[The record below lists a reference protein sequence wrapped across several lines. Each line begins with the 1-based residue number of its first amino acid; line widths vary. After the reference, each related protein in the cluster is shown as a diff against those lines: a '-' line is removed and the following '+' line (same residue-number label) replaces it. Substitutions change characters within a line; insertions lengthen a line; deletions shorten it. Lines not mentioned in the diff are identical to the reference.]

1 MKLIQRILQIL
12 YPPKCVLCRELLSK
26 EETDLCHACRKNAPR
41 FEGHREDLR
50 FVQDYT
56 AVWFYEN
63 EVRGSILRYK
73 FRNARSYASAY
84 SRMVAMRVSQDL
96 PERIDLVT
104 WVPLGPK
111 GLAKRGY
118 DQVELLAYPAA
129 EELEIPI
136 QRLLKKVREDKV
148 QSRLKTR
155 EERRANV
162 LGTYA
167 LLNRDWIEGRNILL
181 LDDIIT
187 TGATLSECAR
197 LLQEAGAKNVYC
209 AAVAAVRNPKQ

>member
-1 MKLIQRILQIL
+1 MKLLQRILEIL
-12 YPPKCVLCRELLSK
+12 YPPKCVLCRDLLSK
-26 EETDLCHACRKNAPR
+26 EETDLCHSCRKNAPC
-41 FEGHREDLR
+41 FEGHRRDLH

-63 EVRGSILRYK
+63 DARGSILRYK
-73 FRNARSYASAY
+73 FSNARSYAAAY
-84 SRMVAMRVSQDL
+84 SRMIAMRVSQDL
-96 PERIDLVT
+96 PEKIDLVT

-118 DQVELLAYPAA
+118 DQVELLAGPAA
-129 EELEIPI
+129 RELELPI
-136 QRLLKKVREDKV
+136 RRLLKKIREDKV
-148 QSRLKTR
+148 QSSLETP

-162 LGTYA
+162 LGAYA
-167 LLNRDWIEGRNILL
+167 LLDRDWVEGRNILL
-181 LDDIIT
+181 LDDVIT

-197 LLQEAGAKNVYC
+197 LLREAGAKNVYC